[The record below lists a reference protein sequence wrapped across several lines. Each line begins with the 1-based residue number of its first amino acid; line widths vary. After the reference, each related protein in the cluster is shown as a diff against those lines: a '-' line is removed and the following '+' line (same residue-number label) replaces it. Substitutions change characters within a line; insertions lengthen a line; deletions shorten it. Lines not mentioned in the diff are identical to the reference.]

1 MAVEIKGAMATAAD
15 RGGHLRSIA
24 AVAALALLSLGAPLS
39 AAFHYEAPSD
49 CQWTLM
55 NSSAAP
61 LPPSPPGSGA
71 APSAVSGEQADVALH
86 CRLRTINSQ
95 FDQTNFSVV
104 PRDHT
109 VALSIECSDS
119 LLYQRYFSPLALN
132 SRPSSTV
139 TGLTATRQ

>member
-1 MAVEIKGAMATAAD
+1 MAVEIKGAMATAVD
-15 RGGHLRSIA
+15 RAGHLRSII
-24 AVAALALLSLGAPLS
+24 AVTALVLLSFSAPLS

-55 NSSAAP
+55 NSSAVSSS
-61 LPPSPPGSGA
+61 SPAGSNA
-71 APSAVSGEQADVALH
+71 ASSAAASVASADQADVALH

-119 LLYQRYFSPLALN
+119 LLYQRYL
-132 SRPSSTV
+132 PSFPDS
-139 TGLTATRQ
+139 